1 MMRATV
7 VQPFI
12 PPFTWKYLAPVMCLL
27 GRPHRIGHGLLGL
40 ALVGVV
46 IGPLVLVLQSTG
58 GPQLPPENPRMVV
71 RDRGYPSS

>member
-12 PPFTWKYLAPVMCLL
+12 PPFPRKDLAPVMYLV
-27 GRPHRIGHGLLGL
+27 GRPHHVRSDLLRL

-46 IGPLVLVLQSTG
+46 IGPLGLVLQSTG
-58 GPQLPPENPRMVV
+58 GPQLSPETPRMAV
-71 RDRGYPSS
+71 RDRGYAGS